1 MVSVVRRYLHRGIRL
16 LYPTT
21 SQDNAYMLFD
31 HHRLPHSALL
41 CRYASVDPDSGV
53 YSKPKNPASVYGSLT
68 RVGGVRMCRNI
79 LYTNAKIQGRTIIVM
94 NARLILARAVTVAV
108 RYLSIRRQFRDR
120 DNPDNNRPE
129 TAVLDYSTV
138 QIRVLTLRAT
148 TFALHYGGTA
158 MRELYERTRSA
169 NALDGDR
176 AQLAELHSTSAGMK
190 SLATDLAANGIETC
204 RRAMGGHGFGG
215 GTGLVQLNADYL
227 SKPTVEGDNWMIT
240 QQAARYLLNKVGDAM
255 KPKTQSSQS
264 RTEAHLR
271 EYNANKEHSRPLGN
285 LENDA
290 AIANAFDWRVSF
302 FAFRAYEA
310 REVQKRSWN
319 SLLIDLYKLSRAYSQ
334 SMLVSSFL
342 GGVQNANLSAATQDV
357 LRDLY
362 RLFALYTMD
371 TEAREFQKSGAVS
384 SEILDSLPDRVREL
398 MERIRPH
405 GVRLVDS
412 LAIPD
417 YLLDSALGQYDGK
430 VYEDLFYRAHALNP
444 LNKVTF
450 NPDYHT
456 DELVMGSGDGGKI
469 LAKL

>member
-1 MVSVVRRYLHRGIRL
+1 
-16 LYPTT
+16 
-21 SQDNAYMLFD
+21 
-31 HHRLPHSALL
+31 
-41 CRYASVDPDSGV
+41 
-53 YSKPKNPASVYGSLT
+53 
-68 RVGGVRMCRNI
+68 
-79 LYTNAKIQGRTIIVM
+79 M

-120 DNPDNNRPE
+120 DNPDSTLPE

-138 QIRVLTLRAT
+138 QIRVLTLLAT
-148 TFALHYGGTA
+148 TFALHYGGSA

-176 AQLAELHSTSAGMK
+176 AQLAELHSTSAGLK

-240 QQAARYLLNKVGDAM
+240 QQAARYLLNKVGDALQ
-255 KPKTQSSQS
+255 PKTHGTQS
-264 RTEAHLR
+264 RTEANMR
-271 EYNANKEHSRPLGN
+271 EYNASKDRSQPLAS
-285 LENDA
+285 LDDDA
-290 AIANAFDWRVSF
+290 AIARAFEWRVSF

-310 REVQKRSWN
+310 RQVQKRSWN

-342 GGVQNANLSAATQDV
+342 DGLQDANLLATTRNV
-357 LRDLY
+357 LRDLF
-362 RLFALYTMD
+362 RLFALHTMD
-371 TEAREFQKSGAVS
+371 SEAREFQKSKAVTP
-384 SEILDSLPDRVREL
+384 EILDSLPDRVREL

-405 GVRLVDS
+405 AVRLVDA

-417 YLLDSALGQYDGK
+417 YLLDSALGRHDGR
-430 VYEDLFYRAHALNP
+430 VYEDLFYRAHVLNP

-450 NPDYHT
+450 NPDYRT
-456 DELVMGSGDGGKI
+456 DEIVKGSGDGGEI